1 MNEECVL
8 IIEQD
13 TVVRHPLAEY
23 LRDCGYRVLEAVNY
37 GEARALLDKASLRID
52 VVLAD
57 IQAPEQEGFLFSSWL
72 RRAHPHVE
80 LLLSGTVAKIA
91 QNAGEICEEGP
102 APTKPPDHDAILD
115 RIRRALAARDRWR
128 SGKRD

>member
-13 TVVRHPLAEY
+13 TLVRHPLAEY

-57 IQAPEQEGFLFSSWL
+57 IQGP
-72 RRAHPHVE
+72 RRHTG
-80 LLLSGTVAKIA
+80 S
-91 QNAGEICEEGP
+91 
-102 APTKPPDHDAILD
+102 
-115 RIRRALAARDRWR
+115 
-128 SGKRD
+128 